1 MQRASKCFS
10 DEQRRQIDRAVAEA
24 ENKTSAEILPVVAT
38 AARSLFKAGVKS
50 GIILYEK
57 ARMVTDE
64 ARESLEDMTAEAKS
78 EMKTGKSK
86 AKTSKA
92 AA

>member
-1 MQRASKCFS
+1 MRLLHGSWNLGTGLVIGFGAALATP
-10 DEQRRQIDRAVAEA
+10 I
-24 ENKTSAEILPVVAT
+24 ILPVVAT

-57 ARMVTDE
+57 GRMVTEE